1 MELIPTV
8 ELLGRQLNDVE
19 RRYAPSEL
27 WVRGAHSLL
36 DPSSV
41 RVSLVGSRKAS
52 QEGLRRC
59 RKLSKLLVAEGVVVV
74 SGLAQGIDTAAH
86 RAAIES
92 GGRTVAV
99 VGTGVDRVYPSANR
113 LLQEEIATDHLLVS
127 QFPPGAPP
135 NKRHF
140 PQRNRTMALLSD
152 ATVIIE
158 AGETSGSLHQG
169 WEALRLAR
177 PLFLLRSVVLSDLG
191 WPEKMMGY
199 GARVLDDVGELLD
212 WVPSPAAP
220 SAALAI

>member
-8 ELLGRQLNDVE
+8 ELLERQLNDVE
-19 RRYAPSEL
+19 QRYAPSEL
-27 WVRGAHSLL
+27 WVRGEPSLL
-36 DPSSV
+36 APSNV

-52 QEGLRRC
+52 AEGLRRC
-59 RKLSKLLVAEGVVVV
+59 RKLSRLLVEEGVVVV

-86 RAAIES
+86 SAAIES

-99 VGTGVDRVYPSANR
+99 VGTGIDRAYPSANR
-113 LLQEEIATDHLLVS
+113 RLQEEIATDHLLVS

-140 PQRNRTMALLSD
+140 PQRNRTMALISD

-177 PLFLLRSVVLSDLG
+177 PLFVLRSVLESDRG
-191 WPEKMMGY
+191 WPEKMIGY
-199 GARVLDDVGELLD
+199 GARVLDDVGEVLD
-212 WVPSPAAP
+212 WVPSPVAQP
-220 SAALAI
+220 AALAI